1 VKALIVVAHPDPTSF
16 NHAIGKAMQAGFLA
30 EGLDTSLR
38 DLHAEGFDPVL
49 TADEARGAPSRVPL
63 VTDHVEALL
72 EARILGIVH
81 PNCWGAP
88 PAIMKGWMDR
98 VFAPGAAYAFEKESD
113 QGEAPVGLLKA
124 RHSLVIN
131 TSNTTLQR
139 EAETFGDPLQRIWAD
154 CLLKYC
160 GVLHVDRR
168 VFRVIASST
177 KADRELWLEET
188 ETAARSIAV
197 KALAG

>member
-1 VKALIVVAHPDPTSF
+1 VKALIVVAHPDPASF
-16 NHAIGKAMQAGFLA
+16 NHAIGKAIHAGFLA
-30 EGLDTSLR
+30 EGLETSLR

-49 TADEARGAPSRVPL
+49 TAGEARGVPSQDPL
-63 VTDHVEALL
+63 VTDHVEVLL
-72 EARILGIVH
+72 DAHILGIVH

-98 VFAPGAAYAFEKESD
+98 VFAPGSAYAFEKGTD
-113 QGEAPVGLLKA
+113 QGDVPVGLLKA

-131 TSNTTLQR
+131 TSNTTSQR
-139 EAETFGDPLQRIWAD
+139 EAQTFGDPLQRIWTD

-160 GVLHVDRR
+160 GILHVDRR
-168 VFRVIASST
+168 IFRVIASST
-177 KADRELWLEET
+177 NADRQLWLEEA
-188 ETAARSIAV
+188 EAAARAMAI